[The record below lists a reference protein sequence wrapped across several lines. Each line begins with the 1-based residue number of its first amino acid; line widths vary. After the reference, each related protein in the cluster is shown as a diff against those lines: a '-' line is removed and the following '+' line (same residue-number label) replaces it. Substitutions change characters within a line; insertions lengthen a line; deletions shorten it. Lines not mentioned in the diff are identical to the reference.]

1 MESVARAERESLPP
15 CKPAKWISAWNQTA
29 GIWMK
34 YHEEDFKW
42 IISILLLNV
51 SFKTKRWRE
60 WCCFTLK
67 LVVSKI
73 KTDQKYT
80 EFNNHA
86 NITTENYLDLRRSY
100 NPATKNNRLNT
111 NTVRFQ
117 ITVSD
122 IASIDMQSKCSRCSL
137 RSRKLFEHTSKIV
150 FT

>member
-1 MESVARAERESLPP
+1 
-15 CKPAKWISAWNQTA
+15 
-29 GIWMK
+29 MK
-34 YHEEDFKW
+34 YHEEDFKR
-42 IISILLLNV
+42 IISILLLNL

-111 NTVRFQ
+111 NTVKFQ

-122 IASIDMQSKCSRCSL
+122 TASIDMQSKCSRCSL

>member
-1 MESVARAERESLPP
+1 MLNAKVCHHVSQQSESPRETILQEFE
-15 CKPAKWISAWNQTA
+15 WN
-29 GIWMK
+29 IMK
-34 YHEEDFKW
+34 K
-42 IISILLLNV
+42 ILNELYRFYCSMF

-80 EFNNHA
+80 KFNNHA
-86 NITTENYLDLRRSY
+86 NITTENCLDLRRSY

-111 NTVRFQ
+111 NTVKFQ

-122 IASIDMQSKCSRCSL
+122 TASIDMQSKCSRCSL